1 MNIQPIL
8 AAAAAIAE
16 CQPQDF
22 GLPVSQAKKPKWTIA
37 KRAVVIAMQ
46 QLGISDEIIVRHVA
60 YAPDTISYARRRW
73 DWEPGVAEA
82 VEEILAAPGVKAQR
96 PKVEPAPQGSGG
108 YASVVWAGGA
118 TIRRHPQTKEIVWSD
133 QDKPLAKYMGRP
145 A

>member
-1 MNIQPIL
+1 MKIQPIL

-22 GLPVSQAKKPKWTIA
+22 GLPVSRAKKPKWTVA

-46 QLGISDEIIVRHVA
+46 QLGISNEIIGQHVA
-60 YAPDTISYARRRW
+60 YTPDTISYARLRW
-73 DWEPGVAEA
+73 DREPGVAEA
-82 VEEILAAPGVKAQR
+82 VEEILAAGVKAQR
-96 PKVEPAPQGSGG
+96 PKVEPAPQESGG

-118 TIRRHPQTKEIVWSD
+118 TIRRHPQTKEIVWGD
-133 QDKPLAKYMGRP
+133 QDKPFAKYMGRP